1 MKVLEAMACGKAV
14 VTTPL
19 GAEGFTGFGSE
30 PPLAIADG
38 SGAFAD
44 ATAALL
50 DDEPRRRA
58 MAGGAREFAEAHH
71 SPEAWAMRLERVY
84 AEARPGG
91 AGNMSPP
98 VAG

>member
-1 MKVLEAMACGKAV
+1 MKVLEAMARGKAV

-19 GAEGFTGFGSE
+19 GAEGFTGFETE

-38 SGAFAD
+38 SEAFAE

-58 MAGGAREFAEAHH
+58 IAAGAREFAEAHH
-71 SPEAWAMRLERVY
+71 SPEAWAQRLERVY
-84 AEARPGG
+84 AEARPSG
-91 AGNMSPP
+91 AGKMSPP
-98 VAG
+98 AAG